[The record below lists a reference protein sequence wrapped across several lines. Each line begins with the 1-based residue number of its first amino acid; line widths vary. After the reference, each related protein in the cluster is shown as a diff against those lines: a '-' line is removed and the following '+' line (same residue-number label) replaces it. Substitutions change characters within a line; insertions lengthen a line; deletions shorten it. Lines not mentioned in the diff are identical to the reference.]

1 MLGSR
6 STALLYP
13 SAFETLARRQPHFR
27 PLAERVRQAWRARAV
42 PLPSE
47 IDFCNAIRLADDAL
61 DAATAAGTETA
72 SAAMEPAS
80 VERIDMA
87 KAGIAIRRNG
97 RLALYVNWRM
107 GGVIVIYARM
117 KDGWRLA
124 YEDSG
129 YLIESAS
136 TQDVWLTRMPDA
148 GQLMN
153 CSAESVRL
161 QASFYRSLHDEVTP
175 LRLIALRILN
185 MTLLRFQWLADL
197 FRKMVVMK
205 LMGRKV
211 AAPVSLERT
220 IDIDHTLVT
229 ITDRFAT
236 GRHASR
242 SLLGA
247 ALYRCRRV
255 TGTHMA
261 SARYLQEVELAAL
274 PSGWKESVAPNVA
287 GAGPLTTKVDLS

>member
-1 MLGSR
+1 
-6 STALLYP
+6 
-13 SAFETLARRQPHFR
+13 
-27 PLAERVRQAWRARAV
+27 
-42 PLPSE
+42 
-47 IDFCNAIRLADDAL
+47 
-61 DAATAAGTETA
+61 
-72 SAAMEPAS
+72 MEPAP

-87 KAGIAIRRNG
+87 KAGIAIRRSS

-107 GGVIVIYARM
+107 GGVIVIYART

-136 TQDVWLTRMPDA
+136 TRDVWLTRMPDA
-148 GQLMN
+148 GQLTH
-153 CSAESVRL
+153 CAAESVRL
-161 QASFYRSLHDEVTP
+161 HASFYRSLHDEVTT

-205 LMGRKV
+205 LMGRRV
-211 AAPVSLERT
+211 VAPVHVERT
-220 IDIDHTLVT
+220 IDIEDARIT

-236 GRHASR
+236 ERHAGR

-261 SARYLQEVELAAL
+261 SSRYLQEAELAAL
-274 PSGWKESVAPNVA
+274 PSGWKEPVAPNVA
-287 GAGPLTTKVDLS
+287 GAGPLTTKLDLS